1 MKRRHILTSTI
12 IPLILVLM
20 VVVQGSGLPGGEPW
34 SSVGAEEA
42 STPSAPQDTPY
53 TLVASGV
60 TRYDIA
66 APKLFWYTQPPCNPT
81 AAAAPMATIY
91 AETIRRIPTY
101 GGLTRKLYYEEVN
114 SSCPQ
119 QVLDFRS
126 NIVADDSY
134 VYWMS
139 HGYGGVVRLSTSA
152 NVGDAPELLSDAVSG
167 NAELAE
173 YGDYVYAMSTTG
185 GGIWRINKASGAA
198 NKIVTDPGDPPRN
211 LQTDGKYVYWID
223 SGALKRIPV
232 GGSLIILTIAT
243 GVTGYYPEGSQFRF
257 CYPPPCENTTEYV
270 FIGQGDQVV
279 RYNNIGGT
287 TTTIYTSS
295 DSSASIH
302 SLVSE
307 YGGIFGPSRLFF
319 VESREVSCDMFC
331 TYDNRLMR
339 TGRAPGGAEDVLY
352 TTGVGLATID
362 RIADYLQVSGDY
374 VFWQEEGAAK
384 RLPQD
389 ADALPM
395 TNMRVT
401 GLEITQGIQD
411 LDNSVRLIE
420 NRRTFVRVYVESDGP
435 AVPGVTAYL
444 YRTNSE
450 GGVTG
455 GPLVPVNPVG
465 QQIKVH
471 PPSLFWRLGLD
482 MSFLFELPWNWTT
495 GTLYLRP
502 VLNPHRVPPQDSYEF
517 NTLAE
522 DAGPFT
528 FETSPRLQVQFV
540 SFGYQLGN
548 QIYYP
553 RLIDDVFQTYS
564 WIRRTYPLAST
575 PGSASDPSPGFRPN
589 LWIIADEALGSHV
602 DQSAPVC
609 AQLYPDPKYRNLC
622 ASAYTNGVLNVL
634 RSENGVPGNVF
645 MYGMISDA
653 AGIFPRG
660 QAGGGNVSS
669 GPAGSGT
676 WGWDNDGTYADWY
689 AGHEIGHT
697 LARSHPYKGSSEDSN
712 VCGQSPND
720 GALDQSYPYADGR
733 LSWGSESFWGFDTG
747 DAAFD
752 LPVQLYPGVAWFD
765 LMTYCPYLWMSDYT
779 YDGMYSY
786 MHAHPSARV
795 MMNTI
800 APRVSGDF
808 LSVAGSIAPDDG
820 VAVFHRLRR
829 LDSVASI
836 PELGA
841 GDDNYRIRLLD
852 GTGGALTDYGF
863 IPEVAD
869 NAPLLSFAQVV
880 TFTAGTAQV
889 QVVKGMDDQVLASQS
904 ISANPPTVSDVAL
917 QGAPSPVTGTVTL
930 AWNGDDAD
938 GDDLAFDVF
947 YSADGG
953 TTFQPLQ
960 MNATES
966 SARASR
972 ALLQSYSAQVDTAPL
987 GGSSSAVLRVV
998 ASDGVNTGL
1007 GDTDPFTMA
1016 DKPPQPRILLPAD
1029 GTQVH
1034 YGQLVN
1040 FIGEAL
1046 DPQDGSVSDADLVWG
1061 SEDGELGTG
1070 PLLSLSNLPVGT
1082 NYITLTAT
1090 NSAALSATATI
1101 TVVVDDDLD
1110 LPGPTLSVAPTQ
1122 VGWHVALGTTEVQT
1136 TSVGIYNAGSGS
1148 LDWSASEDV
1157 DWLAT
1162 SAITGTAPYTL
1173 TLTADPTGLKDGTV
1187 LTTTLWITS
1196 PASTE
1201 HVTETVAIPVGLSVG
1216 DVYRIYPEGPSTL
1229 IYLPLVL
1236 RNYGP

>member
-12 IPLILVLM
+12 TMLILVLM
-20 VVVQGSGLPGGEPW
+20 VTVQGSALPGDEPL
-34 SSVGAEEA
+34 SLVRAEEA
-42 STPSAPQDTPY
+42 SAPSAPQDTPV
-53 TLVASGV
+53 TLVAERV

-66 APKLFWYTQPPCNPT
+66 APKLFWYEWSQCITPPT
-81 AAAAPMATIY
+81 AAPTTAPTAYDY
-91 AETIRRIPTY
+91 AETIRRIATY
-101 GGLTRKLYYEEVN
+101 GGLVRTLYDEEVVYPT
-114 SSCPQ
+114 CQ
-119 QVLDFRS
+119 DDFLS
-126 NIVADDSY
+126 NIVADANY

-185 GGIWRINKASGAA
+185 SGIWRVNKTSGAA
-198 NKIVTDPGDPPRN
+198 NKIVISPGDPPRN

-223 SGALKRIPV
+223 GTTLKRKVPV
-232 GGSLIILTIAT
+232 VGVLSLNVAT
-243 GVTGYYPEGSQFRF
+243 GVSGYYPEGSQFRF

-270 FIGQGDQVV
+270 FIGQGNQVV
-279 RYNNIGGT
+279 RYNNVDLT
-287 TTTIYTSS
+287 TSTIYTSA
-295 DSSASIH
+295 DASASIH
-302 SLVSE
+302 TLVSE
-307 YGGIFGPSRLFF
+307 YGGMFGPSRLFF

-331 TYDNRLMR
+331 TYDNRLVR
-339 TGRAPGGAEDVLY
+339 TGRGGGAADTLY
-352 TTGVGLATID
+352 VTDTGMATIM
-362 RIADYLQVSGDY
+362 RIADYLQASGDF
-374 VFWQEEGAAK
+374 VFWQESGALK

-389 ADALPM
+389 AAALPM

-411 LDNSVRLIE
+411 LDNSVRLIKD
-420 NRRTFVRVYVESDGP
+420 RRTFVRVYVQSDGP

-444 YRTNSE
+444 YRTNS
-450 GGVTG
+450 GGEAIS
-455 GPLVPVNPVG
+455 GPLTPINSVG
-465 QQIKVH
+465 QQITVQ
-471 PPSLFWRLGLD
+471 PYSIFWRLSLD
-482 MSFLFELPWNWTT
+482 HSFLFELPWDWTAD
-495 GTLYLRP
+495 TLYLYA
-502 VLNPHRVPPQDSYEF
+502 VLNPNRVPPQASYEN
-517 NTLAE
+517 NTLR
-522 DAGPFT
+522 DGPFT

-752 LPVQLYPGVAWFD
+752 LPVQLYPGVLWFD
-765 LMTYCPYLWMSDYT
+765 VMTYCPYQWISDYT

-795 MMNTI
+795 MVNSV

-808 LSVAGSIAPDDG
+808 LSVAGSIAPDDD

-841 GDDNYRIRLLD
+841 GDDDYRIRLLD

-889 QVVKGMDDQVLASQS
+889 QIVKGVDDQVLASQN
-904 ISANPPTVSDVAL
+904 ISANSPTVSDVAL
-917 QGAPSPVTGTVTL
+917 QSAPSPVTGTVTL
-930 AWNGDDAD
+930 AWNGDDTD

-953 TTFQPLQ
+953 ATFQPLQ
-960 MNATES
+960 MNMTES

-972 ALLQSYSAQVDTAPL
+972 ALLQSYSAAIDTTPL
-987 GGSSSAVLRVV
+987 GGSSSAALRVV
-998 ASDGVNTGL
+998 ASDGVNTGY

-1029 GTQVH
+1029 GTQAH
-1034 YGQLVN
+1034 YDQLVN
-1040 FIGEAL
+1040 FVGEAL
-1046 DPQDGSVSDADLVWG
+1046 DPQDGSVFGAGLVWG
-1061 SEDGELGTG
+1061 SQDGELGTG

-1110 LPGPTLSVAPTQ
+1110 LPGPTLSVAPTS
-1122 VGWHVALGTTEVQT
+1122 VGWHVALGTTEAQT

-1148 LDWSASEDV
+1148 LGWSASEDA

-1162 SAITGTAPYTL
+1162 SAIMGTAPYTL